1 MRTRTDDLALS
12 ARARFARQLKTDEP
26 DVNGI
31 ELRGR
36 GKDQLEEG
44 GTRSRLMRALRLGPA
59 SSAKGDTR
67 THAIEGAD
75 DNEVVRRAAAYGPKQ
90 ARQSAEHRSASP
102 SSYSESSS
110 YSSVKVAAKKENA
123 RIDKIT
129 ADPSTVSNYTGI
141 FASLPKVLSVQTE
154 SLPDV
159 PFPPN
164 SSEQVTQELTV
175 IKDTMDNAPLT
186 DSVMD
191 TADEEPLELFKRAC
205 EALGVPVDDEIAP
218 MLVDDLRKIAL
229 ELKYRYMRPR
239 PYAIAPYHD
248 ITIVME
254 DTHPYDDTPSY
265 PSVNALIGY
274 GLAELYAGL
283 YPFAAEQFY
292 NVADTV
298 AVQRIQSGR
307 HYPSDNEYARII
319 AKTLMGA
326 E

>member
-1 MRTRTDDLALS
+1 MSTRMDNLAAS

-26 DVNGI
+26 DVDGI

-36 GKDQLEEG
+36 GKDQVEEG
-44 GTRSRLMRALRLGPA
+44 GTRNRLMRALRLGPT
-59 SSAKGDTR
+59 SSAKGDVR
-67 THAIEGAD
+67 THALEGVD
-75 DNEVVRRAAAYGPKQ
+75 DNERVRRAAAYGPKQ
-90 ARQSAEHRSASP
+90 ARQSAEHKAVSP
-102 SSYSESSS
+102 NSYSESSS
-110 YSSVKVAAKKENA
+110 YSSVKVAATREDKKLDA
-123 RIDKIT
+123 IT
-129 ADPSTVSNYTGI
+129 ADASTVQNYQGI
-141 FASLPKVLSVQTE
+141 FASLPKVLNMRVDD
-154 SLPDV
+154 LPDV
-159 PFPPN
+159 PFPAN
-164 SSEQVTQELTV
+164 SSEETTRELVV

-186 DSVMD
+186 ESVMD

-205 EALGVPVDDEIAP
+205 DALGVPVDDEIAP

-248 ITIVME
+248 VAIVME

-283 YPFAAEQFY
+283 YPSASDQFF

-319 AKTLMGA
+319 AKVLMGA
-326 E
+326 Q